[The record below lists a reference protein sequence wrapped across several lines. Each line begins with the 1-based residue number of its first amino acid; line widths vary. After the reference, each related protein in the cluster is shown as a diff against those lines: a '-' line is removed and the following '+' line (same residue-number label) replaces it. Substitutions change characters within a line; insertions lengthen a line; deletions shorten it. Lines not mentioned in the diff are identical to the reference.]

1 VCALLRNQCA
11 ACSGIGVR
19 LTPESLCVLLRIL
32 HFIEPTVE
40 VAVCPD
46 CGKPSTDLHDRG
58 EPQMIRDL
66 PIWER
71 RCWLRYSPRR
81 FKCNTCGDTF
91 VERVSWR
98 ESGRDYTVRYE
109 RHIYKLSKREPISQV
124 AKDEGLSEDIV
135 QGIFEQW
142 AKKRSKPVATHS

>member
-1 VCALLRNQCA
+1 MAKYPELTELLNLSNIHVIHYQLVGP
-11 ACSGIGVR
+11 S
-19 LTPESLCVLLRIL
+19 RINL
-32 HFIEPTVE
+32 FIEPTVE

-46 CGKPSTDLHDRG
+46 CGKPSTDIHDRG

-66 PIWER
+66 PMWER

-98 ESGRDYTVRYE
+98 EAGRDYTVRYE
-109 RHIYKLSKREPISQV
+109 RHIYQLSRKEPISQV

-142 AKKRSKPVATHS
+142 AKKRSIPVDTHS